1 MEVGGMF
8 NAAKLVV
15 VALATA
21 GCATSGTGPSSR
33 TFVRGDAVKV
43 VVEGGGVVRGGPI
56 ECSSESAFDP
66 RSTNSQCTAALNELW
81 ATELVAHPE
90 PGWSFAGW
98 RRSIQHSKLSQTPGF
113 EREMLVETAVFT
125 RSDELAQATPQD
137 M

>member
-8 NAAKLVV
+8 NVARLVVV
-15 VALATA
+15 VALATT
-21 GCATSGTGPSSR
+21 GCAASGTGPSSR

-56 ECSSESAFDP
+56 ECGSDSLL
-66 RSTNSQCTAALNELW
+66 CTAALNELW

-98 RRSIQHSKLSQTPGF
+98 RRSVEHSKLSHTPGF
-113 EREMLVETAVFT
+113 QREMLVETAVFT
-125 RSDELAQATPQD
+125 RSGELAQATPQD